1 MKQLLQKLIFA
12 VCLVLTAP
20 LYLLYK
26 ITRSKDLFAGQ
37 GQLLALVPG
46 KIGSYLRVAYYS
58 MTLERCPRNGYIGFG
73 TFFAH
78 PEVELGGGYYIG
90 AYNIIGMAKI
100 GDHATIASH
109 VSILSGKNQHGYKEI
124 GKPIQEQA
132 GVFRKI
138 TIGENCWIG
147 NNAVIMANLGVQ
159 NVVAA
164 GSVVTVGTN
173 DYEIL
178 AGNPAKVIKN
188 ILGKEIKNTE
198 NPEKSCSHPN

>member
-1 MKQLLQKLIFA
+1 MRQLLQKTIFIICLII
-12 VCLVLTAP
+12 TSP

-26 ITRSKDLFAGQ
+26 VTQSRELFAGQ

-46 KIGSYLRVAYYS
+46 KIGSYLRVAYYC
-58 MTLERCPRNGYIGFG
+58 MTLECCSAKGYIGFG

-78 PEVELGGGYYIG
+78 PEAEIGTGYYIG
-90 AYNIIGMAKI
+90 AYNIIGMVKI

-109 VSILSGKNQHGYKEI
+109 ISILSGKNQHGYEEI
-124 GKPIQEQA
+124 GKPIQEQP
-132 GVFRKI
+132 GVFKKI

-147 NNAVIMANLGVQ
+147 NGAIIMDDVGLQ
-159 NVVAA
+159 NVIAA
-164 GSVVTVGTN
+164 GSVVTNATA

-188 ILGKEIKNTE
+188 IM
-198 NPEKSCSHPN
+198 

>member
-1 MKQLLQKLIFA
+1 MKQLLQKLVFA

-26 ITRSKDLFAGQ
+26 VTRSKDLFAGQ

-46 KIGSYLRVAYYS
+46 KIGSYMRVAYYS
-58 MTLERCPRNGYIGFG
+58 MTLEKCPISGYIGFG

-78 PEVELGGGYYIG
+78 PEVELGTGYYIG
-90 AYNIIGMAKI
+90 AYNIIGMVKI

-109 VSILSGKNQHGYKEI
+109 VSILSGKHQHGYKEI
-124 GKPIQEQA
+124 GKPIQEQT

-138 TIGENCWIG
+138 SIGENCWIG
-147 NNAVIMANLGVQ
+147 NGAIIMDDLGVQ

-164 GSVVTVGTN
+164 GSVVTHRTN
-173 DYEIL
+173 DYEIM
-178 AGNPAKVIKN
+178 AGNPAKMIKSFEAVCTAR
-188 ILGKEIKNTE
+188 G
-198 NPEKSCSHPN
+198 